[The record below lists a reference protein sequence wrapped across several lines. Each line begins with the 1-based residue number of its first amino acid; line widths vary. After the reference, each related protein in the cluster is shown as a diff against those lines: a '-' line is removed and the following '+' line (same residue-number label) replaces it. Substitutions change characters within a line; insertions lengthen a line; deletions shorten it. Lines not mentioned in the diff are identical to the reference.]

1 MAYLITV
8 ALLVLPYLLFP
19 TELYLAAFGV
29 MLATVLLIILAFN
42 YYLSVAKEEPF
53 LRRFGEM
60 AVISLS
66 VAVISFVIGVVAK
79 RVLGIDAG

>member
-1 MAYLITV
+1 MPWGSTA
-8 ALLVLPYLLFP
+8 PH
-19 TELYLAAFGV
+19 
-29 MLATVLLIILAFN
+29 
-42 YYLSVAKEEPF
+42 YLSVAKEEPF

-66 VAVISFVIGVVAK
+66 VAVISFVIGVAAK